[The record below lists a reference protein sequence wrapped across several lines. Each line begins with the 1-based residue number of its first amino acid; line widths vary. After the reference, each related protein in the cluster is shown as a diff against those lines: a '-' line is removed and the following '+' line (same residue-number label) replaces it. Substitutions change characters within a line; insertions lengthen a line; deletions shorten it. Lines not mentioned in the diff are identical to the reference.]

1 MSCAP
6 YSKLVQHKL
15 RGQMMDPTFLSER
28 TWSSLIFLACNMRQF
43 RLPWHCKLFEL
54 FLSLLLALS
63 LSLSLSLSFSIP
75 SLLPLFQF
83 SQHGFFFIF
92 LARNDWGVQQQLQI
106 FQPRVHQPKESADFG
121 WALGPHQQKEQIWR
135 KTWIF
140 HDASKNPRNDS
151 RWEQSDNKWQG
162 TQYYNV
168 LRQGPRSQSQLL
180 CEHQT

>member
-63 LSLSLSLSFSIP
+63 LSLSLSLFLNPLSPPALSVLATWLLLHLPGSKWLRSATTATNLPTSRSSTKGICWFRMGFGASPTKGTNLKEDMNIP
-75 SLLPLFQF
+75 WCFQ
-83 SQHGFFFIF
+83 
-92 LARNDWGVQQQLQI
+92 
-106 FQPRVHQPKESADFG
+106 ES
-121 WALGPHQQKEQIWR
+121 
-135 KTWIF
+135 
-140 HDASKNPRNDS
+140 
-151 RWEQSDNKWQG
+151 
-162 TQYYNV
+162 
-168 LRQGPRSQSQLL
+168 
-180 CEHQT
+180 